1 MLMLSC
7 EASASCACASGF
19 DMGLCRPL
27 VPFAKLTDSALLSLS
42 ELERRRK
49 EGIRVE
55 LCSREGEGVGRPE
68 RGSSW
73 GKN

>member
-1 MLMLSC
+1 M
-7 EASASCACASGF
+7 
-19 DMGLCRPL
+19 

-55 LCSREGEGVGRPE
+55 LCSREGEGVGRPD

-73 GKN
+73 LRFSHKKRFGKGKPDIPAPCAPR